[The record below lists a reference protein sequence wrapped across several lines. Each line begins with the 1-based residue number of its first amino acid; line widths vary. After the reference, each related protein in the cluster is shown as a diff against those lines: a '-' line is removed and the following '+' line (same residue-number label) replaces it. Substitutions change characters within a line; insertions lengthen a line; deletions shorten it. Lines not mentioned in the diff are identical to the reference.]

1 MYYLSRKQIYNLRP
15 IMKNYVAMLTP
26 SVIPI
31 VRVAAFLLL
40 LSTPILAQGNPTFPQ
55 PATKENPRTNPAE
68 FNGRNENITL
78 LERGKEE
85 ALKKQ
90 TALAQMNED
99 FDGIQSADR
108 EVLSAVS
115 SELPDYKRIS
125 LGLTDIGRRANRLKK
140 NMALPPPTKEDKKKA
155 KRDEPDATEL
165 RPALIALNSLI
176 TSFVT
181 NPIFKKETSVDATHL
196 SQARRD
202 LDGIIEFSERVRKN
216 VEKLDKPATK
226 PN

>member
-1 MYYLSRKQIYNLRP
+1 
-15 IMKNYVAMLTP
+15 MKNYAAMLTP
-26 SVIPI
+26 SVVPI
-31 VRVAAFLLL
+31 IRVAAFLLL
-40 LSTPILAQGNPTFPQ
+40 LSTPILAQRNPSYPQ
-55 PATKENPRTNPAE
+55 PATKDNPRTNPAE

-85 ALKKQ
+85 AVKKQ

-108 EVLSAVS
+108 DILSAVS
-115 SELPDYKRIS
+115 TNDAPDYKRIS
-125 LGLTDIGRRANRLKK
+125 EGLTDISKRAVRLKK
-140 NMALPPPTKEDKKKA
+140 NMALPPSTKEDKKKE
-155 KRDEPDATEL
+155 KREEPDASEL
-165 RPALIALNSLI
+165 RPALISLNTLI

-202 LDGIIEFSERVRKN
+202 LDGIIEFSEKVRKN
-216 VEKLDKPATK
+216 VEKLDKPTTQ